1 MRKYSRVLTN
11 PCKNINVYKKKSY
24 TYCYIIQS
32 QSYADLNIL
41 KKNDFDLNYWN

>member
-1 MRKYSRVLTN
+1 MQEHQRVQ
-11 PCKNINVYKKKSY
+11 KKELHF
-24 TYCYIIQS
+24 YCYIIQS